1 MTASIH
7 TTCPYCGVGCGVKID
22 GQGAVTGDQLHPA
35 NRGAL
40 CVKGM
45 ALGESQTL
53 PNRLLYPR
61 VDGRQLD
68 WPEAIATVATG
79 FAEIIKRHGP
89 QAVAFYGSG
98 QMLTEDYYVANKLMK
113 GFIGSANIDTN
124 SRLCMSSAVAAHQR
138 AFGEDA
144 VPAGYEDL
152 AEAELVVMVG
162 ANSAWTHPVLF
173 RRLEQA
179 RAANP
184 AQRWIVIDPR
194 GTATSQQA
202 DLHLQIK
209 PGSDLLLFNGLAR
222 RILDSASMDRAF
234 IEQHV
239 TGFAELSLTL
249 GGSEYRTD
257 KVAEATGLTIAELN
271 RFYQAFLDTPK
282 TLTLFCMGINQSEQG
297 TDNAGAII
305 NCHLLTGRIG
315 KPGAAPFS
323 LTGQPNAMGGREVGG
338 LANQLAAHMDF
349 APGNRDK
356 VARFWGSDRLA
367 PGPGLKAMEMIDAL
381 ERGDI
386 KALWVMGSNPAVSLP
401 DSARARR
408 ALEKC
413 ELLVVSDIS
422 PNTDTAR
429 LARVLLPAAGWGEK
443 DGTVTNS
450 ARTISRQRPFKPAP
464 GAARPDW
471 WAICQVAQA
480 MGFEQAF
487 GFDSPAAI
495 FREHA
500 ALSGFENGGE
510 RLFDISALS
519 GLSDEQ
525 YQQMTPRSWPLAG
538 RETGPARLFGDGHF
552 ATPDGKARLH
562 PASPRERSEPAGAR
576 LLLNTGRL
584 RDQWHTMSRTG
595 HVARLMAATS
605 EPQAQINPSTLSRG
619 GLDQALLLQLH
630 NERGHTLLRVV
641 ADESIP
647 PGQVFVPMH
656 WSGEFSSGGRVND
669 LVSARGCPTSGQPA
683 FKQNPVQVVAVRHQ
697 WQASW
702 IGLEAPRWLP
712 EWWSRRPLASGE
724 CWSLID
730 SQTSLAEARTALTR
744 EGSWLDWPLPQG
756 RLLVGL
762 EAGKIQGLLLFGQS
776 PWQINPEALAS
787 LLGSTL
793 QPSLLLG
800 QLSQALAGT
809 GRLVCSCW
817 SVTEKRIRQA
827 IEEGVEQLEE
837 LQQQL
842 KCGTRCG
849 SCIPELKQLLEASQ
863 SQSLGEKL

>member
-7 TTCPYCGVGCGVKID
+7 TTCPYCGVGCGVKVD
-22 GQGAVTGDQLHPA
+22 SQGAVAGDPLHPA

-53 PNRLLYPR
+53 PHRLLYPR
-61 VDGRQLD
+61 VDGRQVD
-68 WPEAIATVATG
+68 WSEAIDTVAGG
-79 FAEIIKRHGP
+79 FRDIIEQHGP

-98 QMLTEDYYVANKLMK
+98 QMMTEDYYVANKLMK
-113 GFIGSANIDTN
+113 GFIGSANMDTN
-124 SRLCMSSAVAAHQR
+124 SRLCMSSAVAAQQR

-144 VPAGYEDL
+144 VPASYEDL
-152 AEAELVVMVG
+152 AEAELVILVG
-162 ANSAWTHPVLF
+162 ANSAWTHPILF

-184 AQRWIVIDPR
+184 KQQWVVIDPR
-194 GTATSQQA
+194 GTATSQQTN
-202 DLHLQIK
+202 LHLQIT

-222 RILDSASMDRAF
+222 RILDRAGMDCAF
-234 IEQHV
+234 VERHV
-239 TGFAELSLTL
+239 AGFAELSLAL
-249 GGSEYRTD
+249 SGPEYTTG
-257 KVAEATGLTIAELN
+257 KVAEATGLSVAELN
-271 RFYQAFLDTPK
+271 RFYQLFLDNPK
-282 TLTLFCMGINQSEQG
+282 TLTLFCMGINQSERG
-297 TDNAGAII
+297 SDNVNAII

-349 APGNRDK
+349 APDNRDK
-356 VARFWGSDRLA
+356 VARFWHTDNLA

-401 DSARARR
+401 DSVRVRR

-450 ARTISRQRPFKPAP
+450 VRTLSRQRPFKPAP
-464 GAARPDW
+464 GAARADW
-471 WAICQVAQA
+471 WAICQVARA

-487 GFDSPAAI
+487 AFDSPAAI

-500 ALSGFENGGE
+500 ALSGFENNGQ

-519 GLSDEQ
+519 HLNDEQ
-525 YQQMTPRSWPLAG
+525 YQGMTPRSWPLAG
-538 RETGPARLFGDGHF
+538 QQSGPARLFADGRF
-552 ATPDGKARLH
+552 STPDGKARLH
-562 PASPRERSEPAGAR
+562 VGHARSRPEPAGAR

-595 HVARLMAATS
+595 HVARLMATAS
-605 EPQAQINPSTLSRG
+605 EPQAQIHPQTLARA
-619 GLDQALLLQLH
+619 GLDQAQLVQLH

-641 ADESIP
+641 ADDNIA
-647 PGQVFVPMH
+647 PGEIFVPMH
-656 WSGEFSSGGRVND
+656 WSGEFGSGGRVND
-669 LVSARGCPTSGQPA
+669 LVTARGCPTSGQPA
-683 FKQNPVQVVAVRHQ
+683 FKQNLVQVAAVQHQ

-702 IGLEAPRWLP
+702 IGLTAPSWLP
-712 EWWSRRPLASGE
+712 EWWSLRPLESGE

-730 SQTSLAEARTALTR
+730 SQTSIAEARAALTR
-744 EGSWLDWPLPQG
+744 EGSWLDWPLPRG
-756 RLLVGL
+756 RLLIGL
-762 EAGKIQGLLLFGQS
+762 NAGKIESLLLLGHL
-776 PWQINPEALAS
+776 PWQINPDPLAS
-787 LLGSTL
+787 LLGSPL
-793 QPSLLLG
+793 QPSLLIA
-800 QLSQALAGT
+800 QLSQALAGN

-817 SVTEKRIRQA
+817 SVTEESIRQA
-827 IEEGVEQLEE
+827 IDDGVEQIDE

-849 SCIPELKQLLEASQ
+849 SCIPELKQLMAACQ
-863 SQSLGEKL
+863 DQPQGEKL

>member
-7 TTCPYCGVGCGVKID
+7 TTCPYCGVGCGVKVD

-68 WPEAIATVATG
+68 WPEAIATVANG
-79 FAEIIKRHGP
+79 FREIIERHGP
-89 QAVAFYGSG
+89 RAVAFYGSG

-113 GFIGSANIDTN
+113 GFIGSANMDTN
-124 SRLCMSSAVAAHQR
+124 SRLCMSSAVVAQQR

-144 VPAGYEDL
+144 VPACYEDL
-152 AEAELVVMVG
+152 AEAELVVIVG
-162 ANSAWTHPVLF
+162 ANTAWTHPVIF

-184 AQRWIVIDPR
+184 KQRWVVIDPR

-202 DLHLQIK
+202 DLHLRIK

-222 RILDSASMDRAF
+222 RIFESPVLDSAF
-234 IEQHV
+234 IKQHV
-239 TGFAELSLTL
+239 TGFAELSLAL
-249 GGSEYRTD
+249 SGPEYRTD
-257 KVAEATGLTIAELN
+257 RVAEATGLSIAELN
-271 RFYQAFLDTPK
+271 RFYQLFIDNPK
-282 TLTLFCMGINQSEQG
+282 TLTLFCMGINQSMQG
-297 TDNAGAII
+297 SANANAII

-349 APGNRDK
+349 SPANRDK
-356 VARFWGSDRLA
+356 VARFWGSNRLA
-367 PGPGLKAMEMIDAL
+367 TGPGLKAMEMIDAL
-381 ERGDI
+381 ERGEI

-401 DSARARR
+401 DSVRARR
-408 ALEKC
+408 ALAKC

-450 ARTISRQRPFKPAP
+450 ARTLSRQRPFKPAP
-464 GAARPDW
+464 GAAKPDW
-471 WAICQVAQA
+471 WAICQVARA

-487 GFDSPAAI
+487 DFDSPAAI

-519 GLSDEQ
+519 ALSDEQ
-525 YQQMTPRSWPLAG
+525 YQQLTPRSWPLSGQQA
-538 RETGPARLFGDGHF
+538 GPARLFADGGF
-552 ATPDGKARLH
+552 ATPDGKAHLYL
-562 PASPRERSEPAGAR
+562 ERPQALLESTGAR

-595 HVARLMAATS
+595 HVARLMATVS
-605 EPQAQINPSTLSRG
+605 EPRAQIHPDTLARA
-619 GLDQALLLQLH
+619 GLDKAQLVQLH

-641 ADESIP
+641 ADDNIT

-656 WSGEFSSGGRVND
+656 WSDEFSSGGRVND
-669 LVSARGCPTSGQPA
+669 LVTARGCPTSGQPA
-683 FKQNPVQVVAVRHQ
+683 FKQNLVQVAAVHHQ

-702 IGLEAPRWLP
+702 ISLTPPSWLP
-712 EWWSRRPLASGE
+712 EWWSQRPLENGE

-730 SQTSLAEARTALTR
+730 SQTSMTEARAALTR
-744 EGSWLDWPLPQG
+744 DGNWLDWPLPQG
-756 RLLVGL
+756 RLLIGL
-762 EAGKIQGLLLFGQS
+762 KAGKIEHLLLFGQS
-776 PWQINPEALAS
+776 PWQLNLEPLTA
-787 LLGSTL
+787 LLGSIL

-800 QLSQALAGT
+800 QLSQALAGNS
-809 GRLVCSCW
+809 RMVCSCW
-817 SVTEKRIRQA
+817 SVTEERIRQA
-827 IEEGVEQLEE
+827 ITDGVDQLDE

-849 SCIPELKQLLEASQ
+849 SCVPELKQLMAACQ
-863 SQSLGEKL
+863 GQPIGEKS

>member
-7 TTCPYCGVGCGVKID
+7 TTCPYCGVGCGVKVD
-22 GQGAVTGDQLHPA
+22 SQGAVTGDPLHPA

-61 VDGRQLD
+61 VNGHQVD
-68 WPEAIATVATG
+68 WSEAVTAVASG
-79 FAEIIKRHGP
+79 FRDIIERHGP

-124 SRLCMSSAVAAHQR
+124 SRLCMSSAVAAQQR

-144 VPAGYEDL
+144 VPASYEDL
-152 AEAELVVMVG
+152 AEAELVVIVG

-173 RRLEQA
+173 RCLEQA

-184 AQRWIVIDPR
+184 DQQWIVIDPR

-202 DLHLQIK
+202 NQHLQIT
-209 PGSDLLLFNGLAR
+209 PGSDLQLFNGLAR
-222 RILDSASMDRAF
+222 RILDSNRMDRAF
-234 IEQHV
+234 VEQHV
-239 TGFAELSLTL
+239 TGFAELSLAL
-249 GGSEYRTD
+249 SGPEYRSD
-257 KVAEATGLTIAELN
+257 RVAEATGLTIAELN

-282 TLTLFCMGINQSEQG
+282 TLTLFCMGINQSERG
-297 TDNAGAII
+297 TDNASAII

-349 APGNRDK
+349 APANRDK
-356 VARFWGSDRLA
+356 VARFWQTDNLA
-367 PGPGLKAMEMIDAL
+367 PAPGLKAMDMIDAL

-408 ALEKC
+408 ALAKC

-422 PNTDTAR
+422 PNTDTAQ
-429 LARVLLPAAGWGEK
+429 LAQILLPAAGWGEK

-450 ARTISRQRPFKPAP
+450 ARTLSRQRPFKAAP
-464 GAARPDW
+464 GAARADW
-471 WAICQVAQA
+471 WAICQVARA

-487 GFDSPAAI
+487 AFDSAAAI

-500 ALSGFENGGE
+500 ALSGFENDGE

-519 GLSDEQ
+519 ALSDQQ
-525 YQQMTPRSWPLAG
+525 YQQMTPRSWPLVG
-538 RETGPARLFGDGHF
+538 QQSGPVRLFADGRF

-562 PASPRERSEPAGAR
+562 ASSSRTLPESAGTR

-595 HVARLMAATS
+595 HVARLMATAS
-605 EPQAQINPSTLSRG
+605 EPQAQVHPQTLTRAG
-619 GLDQALLLQLH
+619 FDKAQLIQLH

-641 ADESIP
+641 ADDSVP
-647 PGQVFVPMH
+647 PGQVFVSMH

-669 LVSARGCPTSGQPA
+669 LVTARGCPTSGQPA
-683 FKQNPVQVVAVRHQ
+683 FKQSLVQVAAVHHQ

-702 IGLEAPRWLP
+702 VGLAAPRWLP

-730 SQTSLAEARTALTR
+730 SQTSMAEARAALTR

-762 EAGKIQGLLLFGQS
+762 EAGKIESLLLLGQS

-800 QLSQALAGT
+800 QLSQALAGN

-817 SVTEKRIRQA
+817 SVTEERIRQA
-827 IEEGVEQLEE
+827 IEDGVEQLDE

-849 SCIPELKQLLEASQ
+849 SCIPELKQLMAACQ
-863 SQSLGEKL
+863 RQPLGEKL

>member
-7 TTCPYCGVGCGVKID
+7 TTCPYCGVGCGVKVD
-22 GQGAVTGDQLHPA
+22 SQGIPSGDTQHPA
-35 NRGAL
+35 NLGAL

-61 VDGRQLD
+61 VNGEQVD
-68 WPEAIATVATG
+68 WPQAVEHIAHRLG
-79 FAEIIKRHGP
+79 DIIERHGP
-89 QAVAFYGSG
+89 GAVAFYGSG

-144 VPAGYEDL
+144 VPASYDDIDD
-152 AEAELVVMVG
+152 AELVVIVG
-162 ANSAWTHPVLF
+162 ANTAWTHPVLF
-173 RRLEQA
+173 RRLEA
-179 RAANP
+179 AKAANP
-184 AQRWIVIDPR
+184 NQQWVVIDPR
-194 GTATSQQA
+194 ATATSQQA
-202 DLHLQIK
+202 DLHLAVT
-209 PGSDLLLFNGLAR
+209 PGTDLVLFNGLAR
-222 RILDSASMDRAF
+222 RILDSDRLDRHF
-234 IEQHV
+234 VEQHV
-239 TGFAELSLTL
+239 AGFPELYRQLS
-249 GGSEYRTD
+249 GPEYRPD
-257 KVAEATGLTIAELN
+257 NVARVTGLSIAELN
-271 RFYQAFLDTPK
+271 RFYQLFLDHPR
-282 TLTLFCMGINQSEQG
+282 TLTLFCMGINQSLRG

-349 APGNRDK
+349 APANRDK

-367 PGPGLKAMEMIDAL
+367 RAPGHKAMEMIDAI
-381 ERGDI
+381 ERGEI

-408 ALEKC
+408 ALAKC
-413 ELLVVSDIS
+413 ELLIVSDIS
-422 PNTDTAR
+422 PNTDTAK
-429 LARVLLPAAGWGEK
+429 LAQVLLPAAGWGEK

-450 ARTISRQRPFKPAP
+450 ARIISRQRPFKPAP

-471 WAICQVAQA
+471 WALCQVARA
-480 MGFEQAF
+480 MGFGEAF
-487 GFDSPAAI
+487 GFASAADV

-500 ALSGFENGGE
+500 ALTGFENHGE

-519 GLSDEQ
+519 TLSDDEFNALI
-525 YQQMTPRSWPLAG
+525 PRSWPLAG
-538 RETGPARLFGDGHF
+538 RDGGPARLFAEGRF
-552 ATPDGKARLH
+552 PTPDGKARLQLSA
-562 PASPRERSEPAGAR
+562 PLAPAGGGAE

-595 HVARLMAATS
+595 HVARLMAAAT
-605 EPQAQINPSTLSRG
+605 EPQAQIHPDTLARH
-619 GLDQALLLQLH
+619 GLNKAELIELR
-630 NERGHTLLRVV
+630 NEHGATLVRPV
-641 ADESIP
+641 ADEGMA

-656 WSGEFSSGGRVND
+656 WSEEFSAGGRVND
-669 LVSARGCPTSGQPA
+669 LVEARGCALSGQPA
-683 FKQNPVQVVAVRHQ
+683 FKQNPVQVSAVEHR

-702 IGLEAPRWLP
+702 IATEAPAWLP
-712 EWWSRRPLASGE
+712 QWWSRRPLAQGE

-730 SQTSLAEARTALTR
+730 SRSDAEEARTRLTA

-756 RLLVGL
+756 RLLVNL
-762 EAGKIQGLLLFGQS
+762 EQGKIAGLLLLGLS
-776 PWQINPEALAS
+776 PWHINPDPLAA
-787 LLGSTL
+787 LLGTAL

-800 QLSQALAGT
+800 QLSQALAGNSK
-809 GRLVCSCW
+809 LVCSCW
-817 SVTEKRIRQA
+817 SVSEAQIRRA
-827 IEEGVEQLEE
+827 VEQHDITELPQ
-837 LQQQL
+837 LQQLL

-849 SCIPELKQLLEASQ
+849 SCVPELKQILAVCQTRLQ
-863 SQSLGEKL
+863 GEKI

>member
-1 MTASIH
+1 
-7 TTCPYCGVGCGVKID
+7 
-22 GQGAVTGDQLHPA
+22 
-35 NRGAL
+35 
-40 CVKGM
+40 M

-61 VDGRQLD
+61 VDDRQLD
-68 WPEAIATVATG
+68 WPEAIAAVAAG
-79 FAEIIKRHGP
+79 FSRIIEQHGP

-144 VPAGYEDL
+144 VPACYEDID
-152 AEAELVVMVG
+152 EAELVVLVG

-184 AQRWIVIDPR
+184 HQQWIVIDPR

-202 DLHLQIK
+202 DLHLQIT
-209 PGSDLLLFNGLAR
+209 PGSDLMLFNGLAR
-222 RILDSASMDRAF
+222 RILDSTCLDHSF
-234 IEQHV
+234 IAQRV
-239 TGFAELSLTL
+239 SGFAELSLAL
-249 GGSEYRTD
+249 SGPEYTTD
-257 KVAEATGLTIAELN
+257 KVADATGLSVAELD
-271 RFYQAFLDTPK
+271 RFYRLFLEHPK
-282 TLTLFCMGINQSEQG
+282 TLTLFCMGINQSERG
-297 TDNAGAII
+297 TDNANAII

-349 APGNRDK
+349 APANRDR
-356 VARFWGSDRLA
+356 VARFWQTDNLA

-381 ERGDI
+381 ERGEI

-450 ARTISRQRPFKPAP
+450 ARTLSRQRPFKPAP
-464 GAARPDW
+464 GAAKPDW
-471 WAICQVAQA
+471 WAICQVARA

-487 GFDSPAAI
+487 DFDSPAAI

-500 ALSGFENGGE
+500 ALSGFENDGE

-519 GLSDEQ
+519 RLSDEQ
-525 YQQMTPRSWPLAG
+525 YQLMTPRSWPLTG
-538 RETGPARLFGDGHF
+538 QLSGPARLFVDGRF
-552 ATPDGKARLH
+552 STPDGKAHLH
-562 PASPRERSEPAGAR
+562 PAHPRESAAQATTQ

-595 HVARLMAATS
+595 HVARLMATAS
-605 EPQAQINPSTLSRG
+605 EPQAQIHPDTLTRA
-619 GLDQALLLQLH
+619 GLDKALLIQLH

-641 ADESIP
+641 ADDSIT

-669 LVSARGCPTSGQPA
+669 LVGARGCPTSGQPA
-683 FKQNPVQVVAVRHQ
+683 FKQNRVQVAAVRHQ

-702 IGLEAPRWLP
+702 IGLDAPRWLP
-712 EWWSRRPLASGE
+712 EWWSRRPLEAGE

-730 SQTSLAEARTALTR
+730 SQTSMNEARTALTS

-762 EAGKIQGLLLFGQS
+762 DAGKIEHLLLLGQS
-776 PWQINPEALAS
+776 PWQINPEPLAS

-800 QLSQALAGT
+800 QLSQALAGN

-817 SVTEKRIRQA
+817 SVTEERIREA
-827 IEEGVEQLEE
+827 IADGVEQLDE

-849 SCIPELKQLLEASQ
+849 SCVPELKQLMAACQEQ
-863 SQSLGEKL
+863 PQGEKS